1 MGIKC
6 IGKGCDKDAVILN
19 YCKTHF
25 EERFIKPVAR
35 SEYGASMMSRSPYTT
50 RLSRRILR
58 RAANGDLDNPRL
70 ESRISRDISHM
81 RPFKGGLV

>member
-25 EERFIKPVAR
+25 EERYKRINVISAF
-35 SEYGASMMSRSPYTT
+35 GASKVSRSPYSA
-50 RLSRRILR
+50 RLSRSMLR
-58 RAANGDLDNPRL
+58 KMANGDLDNPRL
-70 ESRISRDISHM
+70 ESRISRDI
-81 RPFKGGLV
+81 RLR